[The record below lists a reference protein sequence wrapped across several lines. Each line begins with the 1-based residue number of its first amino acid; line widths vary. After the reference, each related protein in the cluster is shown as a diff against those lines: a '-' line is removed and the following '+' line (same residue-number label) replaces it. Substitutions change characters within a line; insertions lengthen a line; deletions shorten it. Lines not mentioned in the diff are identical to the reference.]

1 MTAFIPCAYRYLNYL
16 SAVKGASEH
25 TIRNYCLDLD
35 AFKTFVEKQVL
46 QLSQEQCSPRL
57 NLLLSHTDGLQDKV
71 FIDQIDKKVV
81 RQYLSDLA
89 GKQATKRTIL
99 RRLSSLRSFFK
110 FLAKEKVIANNPIEE
125 VESPKLEKR
134 IPVSIAYEQVEHF
147 FAQPDI
153 SNYLGFRDRCI
164 MELFYSSGLR
174 VSELVGL
181 DRSDFDAAN
190 HRLRIMGK
198 GRKER
203 IVPVTK
209 NAAEW
214 LRSYLEHS
222 DRHVDGKEHAAQADA
237 QAIFLNKWGKRLS
250 VRSVDRKFDQ
260 YLLSSGL
267 AYKITPHT
275 IRHTI
280 ATHWL
285 EKGMD
290 LKTIQT
296 LLGHSSLATTTIYTQ
311 VSTRLKREVYDKAHP
326 RALQEEGANSSSN
339 ENST

>member
-1 MTAFIPCAYRYLNYL
+1 MEKITFGLSAYRYLHYL
-16 SAVKGASEH
+16 RAVKGASDH
-25 TIRNYCLDLD
+25 TVRNYCLDLS
-35 AFKTFVEKQVL
+35 AFKTFVEKQIL
-46 QLSQEQCSPRL
+46 QLKGEECSARL
-57 NLLLSHTDGLQDKV
+57 KYPLKEIPEGL
-71 FIDQIDKKVV
+71 DQVVLEKIDKRVV
-81 RQYLSDLA
+81 RQYLGELSSK
-89 GKQATKRTIL
+89 GSSKRTTL

-110 FLAKEKVIANNPIEE
+110 YLVKEKILKSSPLDEIQ
-125 VESPKLEKR
+125 SPKLEKR
-134 IPVSIAYEQVEHF
+134 IPVSIGYEQVERL
-147 FAQPDI
+147 FAQPDTTC
-153 SNYLGFRDRCI
+153 YLGFRDRCI

-181 DRSDFDAAN
+181 NRADFDRTN
-190 HRLRIMGK
+190 FCVRIMGK

-203 IVPVTK
+203 VVPITK
-209 NAAEW
+209 TAAKW
-214 LRSYLEHS
+214 LGAYLEHEE
-222 DRHVDGKEHAAQADA
+222 RHVNTEEHFAQSDP

-267 AYKITPHT
+267 ASKITPHT

-290 LKTIQT
+290 LKTIQV
-296 LLGHSSLATTTIYTQ
+296 LLGHRSLATTTIYTQ

-326 RALQEEGANSSSN
+326 RALSNSGN